1 MPPPHAKQNRAAEV
15 YVEPIKEPSPEPAKR
30 EPEPVSD
37 PRPRSVVDETPV
49 QPETKP
55 IVVSPSPA
63 QPVNLAGLLP
73 SVEIIPHQTPFAVQT
88 HAPPET
94 ASRPL
99 PTTDGQ
105 AHHHQQQQ
113 RETGGMDLDPSEL
126 PTLDAG
132 EMALFDFINS
142 VANSPTAYESGTSH
156 GNVNGN
162 GNGNGNND
170 SDMGVGVGMNT
181 GSGLGAGVVG
191 LGLGGG
197 TGEGLDFG
205 LLEAGLQDEI
215 ARAAEGQGQG
225 MTTSISTDVD
235 MGADDKPVNVTLDP
249 SGVPAQKGPVDSK
262 VDNNPT
268 PDVDPNSIVLDPASV
283 QPTVDTSMDPNGNG
297 NMDHLD
303 LFSQYPDLFNFRGA
317 QDYTGSGN
325 DIGNNNNNTNNNNV
339 DGVDGGNDSLGLGL
353 HGDAAGGIEVF
364 DADTF
369 DYSMLDPNAFF
380 ADGMQGMEGM

>member
-1 MPPPHAKQNRAAEV
+1 
-15 YVEPIKEPSPEPAKR
+15 
-30 EPEPVSD
+30 
-37 PRPRSVVDETPV
+37 
-49 QPETKP
+49 
-55 IVVSPSPA
+55 
-63 QPVNLAGLLP
+63 
-73 SVEIIPHQTPFAVQT
+73 
-88 HAPPET
+88 
-94 ASRPL
+94 
-99 PTTDGQ
+99 
-105 AHHHQQQQ
+105 
-113 RETGGMDLDPSEL
+113 MDIDPSEL

-132 EMALFDFINS
+132 EMALFEFINS

-156 GNVNGN
+156 GNVNVN
-162 GNGNGNND
+162 GNGNGSGNGTND
-170 SDMGVGVGMNT
+170 NDMGVGVGMNT

-191 LGLGGG
+191 LGLGGSM
-197 TGEGLDFG
+197 GEGLDFG

-225 MTTSISTDVD
+225 QGQGQGMTTAISTEVD
-235 MGADDKPVNVTLDP
+235 MRADDKPVNVTLDP
-249 SGVPAQKGPVDSK
+249 SGVPTQKGPVDNK
-262 VDNNPT
+262 VDNNPALNL
-268 PDVDPNSIVLDPASV
+268 DPNSIVLDPASV
-283 QPTVDTSMDPNGNG
+283 QPAADTSMDPNGNG

-317 QDYTGSGN
+317 QEYTGSGN
-325 DIGNNNNNTNNNNV
+325 DIGNNNNDTNNNNV